1 MANEHLKRT
10 PTSTGNRKKWT
21 WAGWV
26 KLNKD
31 FGSSNYNTYGVL
43 LLEQVVIIVIV
54 HTISLL

>member
-31 FGSSNYNTYGVL
+31 FGSSNLCFCCWNK
-43 LLEQVVIIVIV
+43 QIIVIDF
-54 HTISLL
+54 TYMQL